1 MTRSPGQDILG
12 KLGCVDSGAE
22 FVEISAGQVF
32 KDILDVPLP
41 LSVHNG
47 QNPTQKPESV
57 GTTGTAQ
64 IAYPAKKQFNAGS
77 SKSIIR
83 STYVLVYLNLL
94 QSSRKFYS
102 GILDAFLQSCPRDVV
117 GREER
122 CGDRVVHLV
131 VHGGVSFAGHTL
143 TSAFLVS
150 S

>member
-32 KDILDVPLP
+32 EDILDVPLP

-47 QNPTQKPESV
+47 KNPTQKPESV
-57 GTTGTAQ
+57 GATGTAQ

-83 STYVLVYLNLL
+83 STYVLVYLYLL
-94 QSSRKFYS
+94 QSSRKFFN
-102 GILDAFLQSCPRDVV
+102 GLLDAFLQSCPRDVV
-117 GREER
+117 GCEE
-122 CGDRVVHLV
+122 
-131 VHGGVSFAGHTL
+131 
-143 TSAFLVS
+143 
-150 S
+150 